1 MKGDSL
7 VSPSKR
13 YLIFTIATSVVNA
26 TVLVMSI
33 FAMQYILMG
42 DEAKIK
48 LFMGLTL
55 LFHSIAMV
63 NLAIFD
69 GYFEKNK
76 FSMIKHI
83 IFASVYLPFSIA
95 LFFAPYN
102 NIVFGAFSGV
112 FVLTVSANRLA
123 RIFEVKKLVPR
134 ILNGILAGLA
144 LFVAIIM
151 FISLDDPD
159 LFYADMTIMQIV
171 LMFLSLINI
180 MRYAFSKIQFMTLL
194 KIMRKT
200 YALEV
205 LYGLVVLIISFSFIF
220 MVFEE
225 SFQTYGDALWYS
237 FALVTTIGFGD
248 YAATG
253 VLCRILS
260 VILGIYGIIVVAI
273 ITSVIVNFYNEV
285 KGQSDEEEKKQEIEE
300 NKEK

>member
-7 VSPSKR
+7 ISPSKR
-13 YLIFTIATSVVNA
+13 YLISTIATSVVNA
-26 TVLVMSI
+26 AVLIMSI
-33 FAMQYILMG
+33 FAMQFILL
-42 DEAKIK
+42 DDSEKIK
-48 LFMGLTL
+48 LFMALAI
-55 LFHSIAMV
+55 LFHSFAMV
-63 NLAIFD
+63 NLAVFD
-69 GYFEKNK
+69 GYFEKKK

-83 IFASVYLPFSIA
+83 AFACIYFPFAFA

-102 NIVFGAFSGV
+102 NIVFGTLAAAFILS
-112 FVLTVSANRLA
+112 VSANRVT
-123 RIFEVKKLVPR
+123 RIFEVKKLALR
-134 ILNGILAGLA
+134 IFNGVLAAIA
-144 LFVAIIM
+144 LFVAVLM
-151 FISLDDPD
+151 FLSMDDPN
-159 LFYADMTIMQIV
+159 LFFVDMTIVQIV

-220 MVFEE
+220 MVFED

-248 YAATG
+248 FAATG
-253 VLCRILS
+253 ILCRILS

-285 KGQSDEEEKKQEIEE
+285 KGQADENDETQETEEKK
-300 NKEK
+300 K

>member
-13 YLIFTIATSVVNA
+13 YLIFTIATSIVNA
-26 TVLVMSI
+26 IVLVMSI
-33 FAMQYILMG
+33 FAMQYILM
-42 DEAKIK
+42 DDPAKIK

-55 LFHSIAMV
+55 LFHSFAMV

-69 GYFEKNK
+69 GYFEKKK

-83 IFASVYLPFSIA
+83 IFASIYLPFSIA

-102 NIVFGAFSGV
+102 NIVFGTFSGV
-112 FVLTVSANRLA
+112 FVLPVSANRLA
-123 RIFEVKKLVPR
+123 KLFEVKKLVPR

-144 LFVAIIM
+144 LFVAIMM

-159 LFYADMTIMQIV
+159 LFYANMTIMQII

-248 YAATG
+248 YSATG